1 MSNDFEASRE
11 DGELLHQVPTKCVA
25 STQNF
30 AVKCGVQFIDFE
42 GRTDGK
48 HTNWIDRIQ

>member
-1 MSNDFEASRE
+1 MKNLEMKIMNYF
-11 DGELLHQVPTKCVA
+11 QVPTKCVA

-48 HTNWIDRIQ
+48 FRIC